1 MGGGFPPY
9 IFLRRLVIPMFDK
22 IIEII
27 YDKFLDS
34 LVKIL
39 GIILVLTVL
48 LQVGN
53 RLLISRSLPWTE
65 ELSRFSFIW
74 FCFLGSVITLKKG
87 KHLGIEIFYRKIP
100 NNAKKYYN
108 IFIYLF
114 TILFGYIITRY
125 GYEMIKLTTYQKS
138 PILRWP
144 MAYVYAALP
153 VTGILYIFYTI
164 YEIYCLTAE
173 KNFESFEEKTSEFK
187 NINNDDIDL

>member
-1 MGGGFPPY
+1 
-9 IFLRRLVIPMFDK
+9 MFDNV
-22 IIEII
+22 IEIL
-27 YDKFLDS
+27 YEKLLDS

-65 ELSRFSFIW
+65 ELSRFTFIW

-100 NNAKKYYN
+100 DKAKKYYN

-125 GYEMIKLTTYQKS
+125 GYEMIKLTMYQRS

-153 VTGILYIFYTI
+153 VTGVLYILYTVYNI
-164 YEIYCLTAE
+164 YNLITEKSFELFEKE
-173 KNFESFEEKTSEFK
+173 KNL
-187 NINNDDIDL
+187 N